1 MSSEDYPY
9 PLMDENGKLLCQIC
23 GKSYLIISPK
33 HLKSHGIRYSEY
45 KLRFPNA
52 PFSTSEFAAQS
63 RYGKFKDIFSDDD
76 EMIIEDEIGNIGKEF
91 DGMEDPEIHE
101 ELEIDI
107 TKLSQTIRKYKDP
120 MEERKSKILDYLRSF
135 FSNIQQDYVVQLID
149 GGGMLK
155 SEFIT
160 DFADSVLKID
170 IEFVNVFW
178 HNKGMIDMNRDNKMK
193 EYGWRIINIRGNN
206 PTHKNISKAI
216 SEQL

>member
-9 PLMDENGKLLCQIC
+9 PLKDESGKLICQIC

-33 HLKSHGIRYSEY
+33 HLLSHGIRYSEY

-52 PFSTSEFAAQS
+52 PLSTSEFAAQS
-63 RYGKFKDIFSDDD
+63 RYGKFKDVFSDDD
-76 EMIIEDEIGNIGKEF
+76 EMIVEDEIESIGKEF
-91 DGMEDPEIHE
+91 DGMEEPEIHE

-120 MEERKSKILDYLRSF
+120 MQERKSKILDHLRSF
-135 FSNIQQDYVVQLID
+135 FSNIQQDYTVQLID

-160 DFADSVLKID
+160 DFADPILKID
-170 IEFVNVFW
+170 IEFINVFW
-178 HNKGMIDMNRDNKMK
+178 HNEGMVDMNRDNKMK
-193 EYGWRIINIRGNN
+193 EYGWRVINIRGNN
-206 PTHKNISKAI
+206 PNPAKISKAI